1 MPPSPDPYQV
11 LGVWRGASDKE
22 IRQAYLKL
30 VKEYH
35 PDRNQ
40 NPDAEEFFKEIT
52 WAYTELGRPAD
63 EQDDSVPAR
72 TDGPPPSPPGWLT
85 AKKVFLGVAAI
96 AILVVIVI
104 VILSFGSHP
113 AAPPAAAATPSV
125 QPSAS
130 ASAEAAAEATQV
142 NYLLD
147 ASAETRSPLATAL
160 KDVSECNQIGSA
172 IATISAVAQRYGAEY
187 GQAIH
192 LNTGQLPNGAALKS
206 NLIQAYYLSSYSNYY
221 FLNWAKQRES
231 SGCTVQAAGEYNAGA
246 KDAAQAARYKEAFVR
261 LWNPVATSHGL
272 PLRSAEGI

>member
-1 MPPSPDPYQV
+1 MSPSLDPYQV
-11 LGVWRGASDKE
+11 LGVWRGASDEE
-22 IRQAYLKL
+22 IRRAYLKL

-40 NPDAEEFFKEIT
+40 DPDAEEFFKEIT

-72 TDGPPPSPPGWLT
+72 TDGPPPPPPGWLT
-85 AKKVFLGVAAI
+85 AKKAFLGVAAI

-104 VILSFGSHP
+104 VILSIGSHP

-130 ASAEAAAEATQV
+130 ASAEAAAEAAQV

-160 KDVSECNQIGSA
+160 KDVSKCNQIGSA

>member
-1 MPPSPDPYQV
+1 MSPSLDPYQV
-11 LGVWRGASDKE
+11 LGVWRGASDEE
-22 IRQAYLKL
+22 IRRAYLNL

-40 NPDAEEFFKEIT
+40 DPDAEEFFKEIT

-63 EQDDSVPAR
+63 EQDDSVPAHP
-72 TDGPPPSPPGWLT
+72 DGPAPPPPGRLS

-104 VILSFGSHP
+104 VILSFSSHP

-130 ASAEAAAEATQV
+130 ASAEAAAEAAQV

-221 FLNWAKQRES
+221 FLNWAKQREA

-261 LWNPVATSHGL
+261 LWNPVAASHGL

>member
-1 MPPSPDPYQV
+1 MSPSPDPYEV
-11 LGVWRGASDKE
+11 LGVWRGASEKE
-22 IRQAYLKL
+22 IRRAYLDLARK
-30 VKEYH
+30 YH
-35 PDRNQ
+35 PDWNKDPGAQ
-40 NPDAEEFFKEIT
+40 EHFKEIT
-52 WAYTELGRPAD
+52 AAYTDLGRPAD
-63 EQDDSVPAR
+63 ER
-72 TDGPPPSPPGWLT
+72 DGPVPVPVHTDDPPPPGWLT

-96 AILVVIVI
+96 AILVIIVI
-104 VILSFGSHP
+104 VILSIGSHP

-130 ASAEAAAEATQV
+130 TSAEAAAEATQV

-192 LNTGQLPNGAALKS
+192 LNTGQLPNGAALKN

-246 KDAAQAARYKEAFVR
+246 KDAAQAAGYKEAFVR
-261 LWNPVATSHGL
+261 LWNPVASSHGL